1 MDDDVLLPE
10 PLFPDV
16 TNLPLE
22 EFVTAMTASKEHQ
35 DMVKSRVGVSRD
47 HF

>member
-1 MDDDVLLPE
+1 MLIPE
-10 PLFPDV
+10 KLFPDV
-16 TNLPLE
+16 TKLKLE
-22 EFVTAMTASKEHQ
+22 EFVKAMKDYKEHQ